1 MTDVSPK
8 AITDA
13 ERPYSKLAPDQLD
26 GVLVYLFERG
36 VHQRTVNGLNGYLR
50 LLRDNPRLAQQLTSK
65 TTRTLYRRILAEHQ
79 PPIPPAGRHRREG
92 GFLSLGLG
100 TVVAGT
106 AAAAIGHPVAG
117 LALVGSLVITTPD
130 GEPVEALPLAA

>member
-13 ERPYSKLAPDQLD
+13 ERPYAKLAPNQLD
-26 GVLVYLFERG
+26 VVLVYLLDRG
-36 VHQRTVNGLNGYLR
+36 VSQRTVNGMNGYLR
-50 LLRDNPRLAQQLTSK
+50 LLRDNPRLAQRLTSQP
-65 TTRTLYRRILAEHQ
+65 TRSMYRRILAEHQ
-79 PPIPPAGRHRREG
+79 PPIPPARRTSEA

-106 AAAAIGHPVAG
+106 AAAATGHPVAG
-117 LALVGSLVITTPD
+117 LVLVGSLVITTT
-130 GEPVEALPLAA
+130 GSEPVEELLAAA